1 MARPTSAPRISTLS
15 PAVVAAEVDRRLLEH
30 LGQLAFV
37 GGFGITVRVDVRGS
51 SDLAVTAQA
60 LCEYAQK
67 GLPVWD
73 WETDEE
79 AADACQSLVSRFWS
93 PPAEAG
99 SGTFGLGP
107 LGDGYEEADM
117 SDPIELVLVAAWA
130 RVELSRDEP
139 VTARQ
144 LAALAGLDP
153 QAVRLLAREGEIKL
167 HGKPAVA
174 APSEARR
181 WLAARGV
188 KGL

>member
-1 MARPTSAPRISTLS
+1 MARPTKTPRIATLS
-15 PAVVAAEVDRRLLEH
+15 PAVVAAEVDKRLLDH
-30 LGQLAFV
+30 LNNLSFI
-37 GGFGITVRVDVRGS
+37 GGFGITVRVDVRGP
-51 SDLAVTAQA
+51 SDLACTAQA
-60 LCEYAQK
+60 LCEYAQR

-73 WETDEE
+73 WETHEE

-153 QAVRLLAREGEIKL
+153 QAVRLMAREGEIKL

-188 KGL
+188 RGL